1 MTQLTGGAGATDP
14 MDALAGSEPRVIVFL
29 CNWCSYEGA
38 DAAGRARIPCPPSFT
53 PIRVMCSGR
62 VDPQFVLEAFA
73 EGADGVL
80 ILGCHPGDCHYRDGN
95 HNAMRRM
102 ALLRRV
108 LEQLGIE
115 KERLRLDWVS
125 ASEGERFGRVLT
137 EMVETLRALGPRGS
151 SPERVDAQAQ
161 AGVAADHA
169 ADESDWMTPRTQSD
183 SATTHTAPHERGDA

>member
-1 MTQLTGGAGATDP
+1 MTNRF
-14 MDALAGSEPRVIVFL
+14 EPRVIVFL

-62 VDPQFVLEAFA
+62 VDPQFILEAFA

-95 HNAMRRM
+95 HNAMRRT

-108 LEQLGIE
+108 LEQFGIE
-115 KERLRLDWVS
+115 GERLRLDWVS

-137 EMVETLRALGPRGS
+137 EMVEALRALGPRES
-151 SPERVDAQAQ
+151 SEQPADAPAE
-161 AGVAADHA
+161 AGVAVERAN
-169 ADESDWMTPRTQSD
+169 DENDWMVPRTQSE
-183 SATTHTAPHERGDA
+183 SAAEHTAPHGRGDA